1 MFYEM
6 ELSQFAH
13 NWLLRS
19 FRFCF
24 FGDIIVVRKEL
35 VLLIYGGYIL
45 NNVAL
50 HISFLRSCF
59 EETRCS
65 TLHRRLL
72 SNLNSSWQPRRHFK
86 EIPNQMNCN
95 ERRHHISFLSFSE
108 SVFVYL
114 RLWNLRG
121 LMTETYFALGQ
132 ADVCAG
138 RKSVLQTASE
148 ADVMFSRRGMGR
160 GGALTVAWGRRRVG
174 SGCTAQIFKHCTCL
188 RINPFNL
195 HLVQEDKLLYWAA

>member
-24 FGDIIVVRKEL
+24 FGDIIVVRQEL
-35 VLLIYGGYIL
+35 VLLIYGSYIL
-45 NNVAL
+45 NNVSL
-50 HISFLRSCF
+50 HINFLRSCF

-72 SNLNSSWQPRRHFK
+72 SNLNSSWQPRRHSK
-86 EIPNQMNCN
+86 EIPNQMDCN

-108 SVFVYL
+108 SIFVYL
-114 RLWNLRG
+114 RLWNLIG

-132 ADVCAG
+132 AVFVQGGKASCKLP
-138 RKSVLQTASE
+138 RKLTLCFPYE
-148 ADVMFSRRGMGR
+148 GW
-160 GGALTVAWGRRRVG
+160 GGGV
-174 SGCTAQIFKHCTCL
+174 
-188 RINPFNL
+188 P
-195 HLVQEDKLLYWAA
+195 

>member
-24 FGDIIVVRKEL
+24 FGDIIVVRQEL

-59 EETRCS
+59 EK
-65 TLHRRLL
+65 LVALL
-72 SNLNSSWQPRRHFK
+72 CTDACFPILIQVGNREGILKKYQIKWTAMKEGITYRSCLFQNLFLYIWGC
-86 EIPNQMNCN
+86 EI
-95 ERRHHISFLSFSE
+95 
-108 SVFVYL
+108 
-114 RLWNLRG
+114 
-121 LMTETYFALGQ
+121 
-132 ADVCAG
+132 
-138 RKSVLQTASE
+138 
-148 ADVMFSRRGMGR
+148 
-160 GGALTVAWGRRRVG
+160 
-174 SGCTAQIFKHCTCL
+174 
-188 RINPFNL
+188 
-195 HLVQEDKLLYWAA
+195 

>member
-1 MFYEM
+1 MFYGM

-13 NWLLRS
+13 DWLLRS

-24 FGDIIVVRKEL
+24 FGDIIVVRQEL
-35 VLLIYGGYIL
+35 VLLIYGSYIL

-50 HISFLRSCF
+50 HISFPRSCF
-59 EETRCS
+59 EETCCS

-72 SNLNSSWQPRRHFK
+72 SNLNSSWQPRRYSK
-86 EIPNQMNCN
+86 EIPNQMDCN

-108 SVFVYL
+108 SIFVYL
-114 RLWNLRG
+114 RLWNLIG

-138 RKSVLQTASE
+138 RKSVVQTASE
-148 ADVMFSRRGMGR
+148 ADVMFSLRGMGR
-160 GGALTVAWGRRRVG
+160 CPNRGLGEEE
-174 SGCTAQIFKHCTCL
+174 SGKGLYCTDLQT
-188 RINPFNL
+188 L
-195 HLVQEDKLLYWAA
+195 HLFKNKSI

>member
-13 NWLLRS
+13 DWLLRS

-24 FGDIIVVRKEL
+24 FDDIIVVRQEL
-35 VLLIYGGYIL
+35 VLLIYGSYIL

-72 SNLNSSWQPRRHFK
+72 SNVNSSWKPRRHSK
-86 EIPNQMNCN
+86 EIPNQMDCN

-108 SVFVYL
+108 SIFVYL
-114 RLWNLRG
+114 RLWNLIG
-121 LMTETYFALGQ
+121 LMTETYFALRQ
-132 ADVCAG
+132 ADVCVG
-138 RKSVLQTASE
+138 KKSVGKLPRKLTLCFPYE
-148 ADVMFSRRGMGR
+148 GW

-174 SGCTAQIFKHCTCL
+174 SGCTAQIFEHCTCL

-195 HLVQEDKLLYWAA
+195 HLV

>member
-13 NWLLRS
+13 DWLLRS
-19 FRFCF
+19 FRLCF
-24 FGDIIVVRKEL
+24 FDDIIVVRQEL

-59 EETRCS
+59 EETCCS

-72 SNLNSSWQPRRHFK
+72 SNLNSSWQPRRHSK
-86 EIPNQMNCN
+86 EIPNQMDCN

-108 SVFVYL
+108 SIFVYL
-114 RLWNLRG
+114 MLWNLIG

-132 ADVCAG
+132 TDVCAG
-138 RKSVLQTASE
+138 RKSVVQTASE
-148 ADVMFSRRGMGR
+148 ADVMFSLRGMGGG
-160 GGALTVAWGRRRVG
+160 GGALTVAWGKRR
-174 SGCTAQIFKHCTCL
+174 SGCSAQIFKHCTCL
-188 RINPFNL
+188 KI
-195 HLVQEDKLLYWAA
+195 HLICT

>member
-13 NWLLRS
+13 DWLLRS

-24 FGDIIVVRKEL
+24 FGDIIVVRQEL

-50 HISFLRSCF
+50 YISFLRSCF

-72 SNLNSSWQPRRHFK
+72 SNLNSSWQPRRHSK
-86 EIPNQMNCN
+86 EIPNQMDCN

-108 SVFVYL
+108 SIFEYL
-114 RLWNLRG
+114 RLWNLIG

-138 RKSVLQTASE
+138 RKSVVQTASE
-148 ADVMFSRRGMGR
+148 ADVMFSLRGMG
-160 GGALTVAWGRRRVG
+160 GCPNCGLGEEE
-174 SGCTAQIFKHCTCL
+174 SGKWLYCTDLQT
-188 RINPFNL
+188 L
-195 HLVQEDKLLYWAA
+195 HLFKNKSI

>member
-24 FGDIIVVRKEL
+24 FGDIIVVRQEL

-45 NNVAL
+45 NNVAF

-59 EETRCS
+59 KETRCS

-72 SNLNSSWQPRRHFK
+72 SNLNSSWQPRRHSK
-86 EIPNQMNCN
+86 EIPNQMDCN

-108 SVFVYL
+108 SIFVYL
-114 RLWNLRG
+114 RLWNLIG

-138 RKSVLQTASE
+138 RKSVVQTASE
-148 ADVMFSRRGMGR
+148 ADVMFSLRGMG
-160 GGALTVAWGRRRVG
+160 GGGV
-174 SGCTAQIFKHCTCL
+174 
-188 RINPFNL
+188 P
-195 HLVQEDKLLYWAA
+195 